1 MHATHS
7 AQTNAHAQTAHV
19 IGVVVV
25 EDDPHFL
32 AAFVRAVHAAPDA
45 RLVATAE
52 SRSQA
57 LALLGES
64 APDVLL
70 VDIGLPDG
78 SGIDVIAAAH
88 KAWPHCGLMVTTTFA
103 DEAHVMQSIE
113 AGAAGYLLKDSSPHN
128 IMSEI
133 RSLHEGG
140 SPISPLIARCVLRR
154 LRPDAPSVGASLA
167 KDSVSLSPR
176 ETQVL
181 QYVTKGFSYDEIARL
196 MDISRHTVLTFVR
209 RIYAKLEV
217 NTQMEAV
224 RQARASGLLL

>member
-1 MHATHS
+1 MQSHS
-7 AQTNAHAQTAHV
+7 TPNTARA

-25 EDDPHFL
+25 EDDPRFRD
-32 AAFVRAVHAAPDA
+32 AFVSAIEAAPDA
-45 RLVATAE
+45 YLVASVAL
-52 SRSQA
+52 RSEA
-57 LALLGES
+57 LALLEYL

-88 KAWPHCGLMVTTTFA
+88 KAWPLAGLMVTTAFA

-113 AGAAGYLLKDSSPHN
+113 AGASGYLLKDSSPHN
-128 IMSEI
+128 IMAEI
-133 RSLHEGG
+133 RSLHQGG

-154 LRPDAPSVGASLA
+154 LRPESLNPQTIQQGSVLVA
-167 KDSVSLSPR
+167 KDTITLSPR
-176 ETQVL
+176 ETEVL
-181 QYVTKGFSYDEIARL
+181 QYVTKGFSYDEIAQL
-196 MDISRHTVLTFVR
+196 MSVSRHTVLTFVR

-224 RQARASGLLL
+224 RQARANGLLA

>member
-1 MHATHS
+1 MHPTHS
-7 AQTNAHAQTAHV
+7 TQATAHAPASHR
-19 IGVVVV
+19 ISVVVV
-25 EDDPHFL
+25 EDDPHFRT
-32 AAFVRAVHAAPDA
+32 AFARAVHAAPDA
-45 RLVATAE
+45 RLVATAA

-57 LALLGES
+57 LALLS
-64 APDVLL
+64 QPPADVLL

-88 KAWPHCGLMVTTTFA
+88 KAWPQCGLMVTTTFA

-113 AGAAGYLLKDSSPHN
+113 AGAAGYLLKDSSPQN
-128 IMSEI
+128 IMVEI
-133 RSLHEGG
+133 RSLHQGG

-154 LRPDAPSVGASLA
+154 LRPDAPSVGTPTTIG
-167 KDSVSLSPR
+167 SVSLSPR

-181 QYVTKGFSYDEIARL
+181 QYVTKGFSYDEIAHL

-224 RQARASGLLL
+224 RQARASGLLP